1 MASNRNDI
9 LVALALQNQLI
20 TAVLLKK
27 KQSKRRVWVR
37 RLREARERQGH
48 YSTLITE
55 MRLPD
60 HTMHFI
66 YFRMLPSIFDDLL
79 NLVGPSLT
87 NTKISFS
94 LAFATGYAACCRFTY
109 LAAGESQ
116 PSLSC
121 HSVHLS

>member
-1 MASNRNDI
+1 MTSNRNDI
-9 LVALALQNQLI
+9 LVALALQNQSI

-27 KQSKRRVWVR
+27 KQSKLCAWVR

-48 YSTLITE
+48 YYNLIAE
-55 MRLPD
+55 VRLQD
-60 HTMHFI
+60 HTMHFN
-66 YFRMLPSIFDDLL
+66 YFRMLPSIFYDLL
-79 NLVGPSLT
+79 YLVGPSLT

-121 HSVHLS
+121 YSVHLS